1 MTFGRTAVAGH
12 EPCPAEV
19 RVAQLEAAIDE
30 ANAVARAAA
39 LATANRAN
47 QTLLDTCLDISNTL
61 TRARA
66 LR

>member
-30 ANAVARAAA
+30 ANALAKAAA
-39 LATANRAN
+39 IANRAN
-47 QTLLDTCLDISNTL
+47 LPLVDTCLDISNTL

-66 LR
+66 PR